1 MCLCLPNIINHCEQL
16 EQQRKHCM
24 SLNEVHISSLV
35 VHCAP
40 EHLSEVKSQIEQN
53 DNAEIYG
60 DSPEGK
66 IVVVLET
73 ENQGFI
79 TDTIETIN
87 NLPNVLSTALV
98 YHQIETGLED
108 EDTDNNNTGT
118 NYSQIEGEV

>member
-1 MCLCLPNIINHCEQL
+1 
-16 EQQRKHCM
+16 M

-40 EHLSEVKSQIEQN
+40 EHLSEIKAQIESY

-108 EDTDNNNTGT
+108 DESNKNNTGT
-118 NYSQIEGEV
+118 QYSQTEGEV

>member
-1 MCLCLPNIINHCEQL
+1 
-16 EQQRKHCM
+16 M

-40 EHLSEVKSQIEQN
+40 EQLTEIKAQIEQF

-79 TDTIETIN
+79 TDTIEAIN

-98 YHQIETGLED
+98 YHQIETELD
-108 EDTDNNNTGT
+108 ENESKNKNTGT
-118 NYSQIEGEV
+118 QHSQTEGEV

>member
-1 MCLCLPNIINHCEQL
+1 
-16 EQQRKHCM
+16 M

-35 VHCAP
+35 VHCSA
-40 EHLSEVKSQIEQN
+40 EHLAQVKAQIEQSP
-53 DNAEIYG
+53 NAEIYA
-60 DSPEGK
+60 DSPDGK

-98 YHQIETGLED
+98 YHQIETGLEETD
-108 EDTDNNNTGT
+108 EEDTGT
-118 NYSQIEGEV
+118 QHSQIEGEV

>member
-1 MCLCLPNIINHCEQL
+1 
-16 EQQRKHCM
+16 M

-40 EHLSEVKSQIEQN
+40 EHLGEIKSQIEQY

-73 ENQGFI
+73 MNQGFI

-98 YHQIETGLED
+98 YHQIETGLDDD
-108 EDTDNNNTGT
+108 ETNNNNTGT
-118 NYSQIEGEV
+118 QHSQTEGEV

>member
-1 MCLCLPNIINHCEQL
+1 
-16 EQQRKHCM
+16 M

-35 VHCAP
+35 VHCSP
-40 EHLSEVKSQIEQN
+40 EHLGEVKSQIEQY

-98 YHQIETGLED
+98 YHQIETGLDD
-108 EDTDNNNTGT
+108 ESQNNNTGT
-118 NYSQIEGEV
+118 QHSQTEGEV

>member
-1 MCLCLPNIINHCEQL
+1 
-16 EQQRKHCM
+16 M

-35 VHCAP
+35 VHCLP
-40 EHLSEVKSQIEQN
+40 EHLKVVKQQIELF

-79 TDTIETIN
+79 TSTIDAIN
-87 NLPNVLSTALV
+87 NLPNVLSTVLV
-98 YHQIETGLED
+98 YHQIETELED
-108 EDTDNNNTGT
+108 DMSHNNTADQH
-118 NYSQIEGEV
+118 SHIEGEV